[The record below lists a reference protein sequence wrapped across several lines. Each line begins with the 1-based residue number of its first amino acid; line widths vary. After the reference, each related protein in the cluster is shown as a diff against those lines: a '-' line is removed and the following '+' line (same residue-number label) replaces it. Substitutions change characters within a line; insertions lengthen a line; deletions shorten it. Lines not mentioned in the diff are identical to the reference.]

1 MRIIFIFFFLCNVV
15 IAENIFQ
22 NKPLFNTE
30 VIPSGYA
37 ILDSASGDLNL
48 DQYSDLILILKK
60 NNEDSSD
67 AENPGRRPLL
77 ILLGQEDKSYK
88 LVTKSDNAVYC
99 STCGGTMGDPYQ
111 DLVIKNG
118 SFSMY
123 FYGGSAWRWSR
134 SLTFKYSKKEN
145 DWLLSEDKNESFHTT
160 DPNNFTS
167 KTKTSKDFGK
177 ILFINFDINKI
188 E

>member
-60 NNEDSSD
+60 
-67 AENPGRRPLL
+67 
-77 ILLGQEDKSYK
+77 I
-88 LVTKSDNAVYC
+88 
-99 STCGGTMGDPYQ
+99 M
-111 DLVIKNG
+111 
-118 SFSMY
+118 
-123 FYGGSAWRWSR
+123 
-134 SLTFKYSKKEN
+134 
-145 DWLLSEDKNESFHTT
+145 
-160 DPNNFTS
+160 
-167 KTKTSKDFGK
+167 KTHQMQK
-177 ILFINFDINKI
+177 IREGVHF
-188 E
+188 